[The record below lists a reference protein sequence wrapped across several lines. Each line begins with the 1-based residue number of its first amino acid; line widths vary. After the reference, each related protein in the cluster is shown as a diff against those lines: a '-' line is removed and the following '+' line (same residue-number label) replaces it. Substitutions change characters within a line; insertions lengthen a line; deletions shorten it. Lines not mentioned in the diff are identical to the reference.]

1 MTVDCTYG
9 LNPQQAEAVINTE
22 GPMLIMAG
30 AGSGK
35 TKVLTCRVANLLQK
49 GVRPYRILAITFT
62 NKAAAEMRERVNN
75 MSGPAAKDVWLFTF
89 HAFCARFLRMEIDKL
104 PGYNKNFAIYDTDDT
119 KKLIKGILKELNIDD
134 NRFSPNKILNKISEA
149 KNKLIDA
156 EHFSQSIDSVDFN
169 DKKVAE
175 VYERYQTQLKLNNA
189 LDFDDLLMLSIKLL
203 QENKEVREKYQDSF
217 DYLLVDEYQDT
228 NHAQYLLTKF
238 LAAKHRNICVV
249 GDADQSIYGWRGADI
264 QNILDFEKD
273 YPDAKVIKLEQNY
286 RSTQIILD
294 AANAVIENNTGRK
307 PKNLW
312 TENKSGAD
320 IIYFQAV
327 DERDEARF
335 VIEQLQNL
343 QRTENKKLGDMAILY
358 RTNTQSRIFEEMLI
372 KSGISYNMV
381 GGLKFYERKEIKDI
395 IAYLRVIFNPADS
408 LSLLRIINVPKRGIG
423 DASLAKIQAH
433 AAANNVSL
441 FEAVSNAAA
450 IDGLSSRFVSKLD
463 DLAGIIFELMNLANE
478 APVEDLIDRVLRDTG
493 YLEELE
499 NERTPQAQSR
509 IDNLHELISVAQEFA
524 ASEEENNLE
533 NFLAHVALVSDI
545 DDTELG
551 EDAIT
556 LMTLHSS
563 KGLEFSVVFLV
574 GMEEGLFPH
583 ARTLMDETEI
593 EEERRLCYVGITRAK
608 EKLFLSST
616 KMRTIYGNTVTYP
629 PSRFLQEIP
638 ARLVKTIKRQERFSA
653 LENFKQVSEKYSAR
667 PQKPASTFN
676 PHSFM
681 PQKPAAAAGGTGT
694 RFNTGDRVSHSK
706 WGEGMVVSVKD
717 SPDGQE
723 VKVAFAGAG
732 VRSLITGYALLKK
745 SQHLSG
751 GHYGFRTCASTGRS
765 AETAQGNTPS
775 RIFILCT
782 GCAGDYRR
790 RI

>member
-104 PGYNKNFAIYDTDDT
+104 PGYGGNFAIYDTADSQN
-119 KKLIKGILKELNIDD
+119 LIKQILKEMNLDD
-134 NRFSPNKILNKISEA
+134 KRFQPSGILSRISNA
-149 KNKLIDA
+149 KNALQDA
-156 EHFSQSIDSVDFN
+156 AAFARQAGDFYEQ
-169 DKKVAE
+169 KVAD
-175 VYERYQTQLKLNNA
+175 VYSRYEQKLQLNNA

-203 QENKEVREKYQDSF
+203 QENKEVREKYQDRF

-423 DASLAKIQAH
+423 DASLAKIQAY

-463 DLAGIIFELMNLANE
+463 DLAGIIFELMNFANE

-563 KGLEFSVVFLV
+563 KGLEFPVVFLV

-653 LENFKQVSEKYSAR
+653 LENFKQVSEKYSTR

-732 VRSLITGYALLKK
+732 VRSLLTKYAVLKK
-745 SQHLSG
+745 L
-751 GHYGFRTCASTGRS
+751 
-765 AETAQGNTPS
+765 
-775 RIFILCT
+775 
-782 GCAGDYRR
+782 
-790 RI
+790 

>member
-104 PGYNKNFAIYDTDDT
+104 PGYGGNFAIYDTADSQN
-119 KKLIKGILKELNIDD
+119 LIKQILKEMNLDD
-134 NRFSPNKILNKISEA
+134 KRFQPSGILSRISNA
-149 KNKLIDA
+149 KNALQDA
-156 EHFSQSIDSVDFN
+156 AAFARQAGDFYEQ
-169 DKKVAE
+169 KVADIYSR
-175 VYERYQTQLKLNNA
+175 YEQKLQLNNA

-203 QENKEVREKYQDSF
+203 QENKEVREKYQDRF

-423 DASLAKIQAH
+423 DASLAKIQAY
-433 AAANNVSL
+433 AAGNNVSL
-441 FEAVSNAAA
+441 FEAVSNSAA

-463 DLAGIIFELMNLANE
+463 DLAGIIFELMNLASE

-563 KGLEFSVVFLV
+563 KGLEFPVVFLV

-732 VRSLITGYALLKK
+732 VRSLLTKYAVLKK
-745 SQHLSG
+745 L
-751 GHYGFRTCASTGRS
+751 
-765 AETAQGNTPS
+765 
-775 RIFILCT
+775 
-782 GCAGDYRR
+782 
-790 RI
+790 

>member
-104 PGYNKNFAIYDTDDT
+104 PGYGGNFAIYDTADSQN
-119 KKLIKGILKELNIDD
+119 LIKQILKEMNLDD
-134 NRFSPNKILNKISEA
+134 KRFQPSGILSRISNA
-149 KNKLIDA
+149 KNALQDA
-156 EHFSQSIDSVDFN
+156 AAFARQAGDFYEQ
-169 DKKVAE
+169 KVADIYSR
-175 VYERYQTQLKLNNA
+175 YEQKLQLNNA

-203 QENKEVREKYQDSF
+203 QENKEVREKYQDRF

-423 DASLAKIQAH
+423 DASLAKIQAY
-433 AAANNVSL
+433 AAGNNVSL

-463 DLAGIIFELMNLANE
+463 DLAGIIFELMNLASE

-563 KGLEFSVVFLV
+563 KGLEFPVVFLV

-732 VRSLITGYALLKK
+732 VRSLLTKYAVLKK
-745 SQHLSG
+745 L
-751 GHYGFRTCASTGRS
+751 
-765 AETAQGNTPS
+765 
-775 RIFILCT
+775 
-782 GCAGDYRR
+782 
-790 RI
+790 

>member
-104 PGYNKNFAIYDTDDT
+104 PGYGGNFAIYDTADSQN
-119 KKLIKGILKELNIDD
+119 LIKQILKEMNLDD
-134 NRFSPNKILNKISEA
+134 KRFQPSGILSRISNA
-149 KNKLIDA
+149 KNALQDA
-156 EHFSQSIDSVDFN
+156 AAFARQAGDFYEQ
-169 DKKVAE
+169 KVADIYSR
-175 VYERYQTQLKLNNA
+175 YEQKLQLNNA

-203 QENKEVREKYQDSF
+203 QENKEVREKYQDRF

-423 DASLAKIQAH
+423 DASLAKIQAY

-563 KGLEFSVVFLV
+563 KGLEFPVVFLV

-681 PQKPAAAAGGTGT
+681 PQKPAAAAGGTGA

-732 VRSLITGYALLKK
+732 VRSLLTKYAVLKK
-745 SQHLSG
+745 L
-751 GHYGFRTCASTGRS
+751 
-765 AETAQGNTPS
+765 
-775 RIFILCT
+775 
-782 GCAGDYRR
+782 
-790 RI
+790 

>member
-9 LNPQQAEAVINTE
+9 LNPQQAKAVINTE

-104 PGYNKNFAIYDTDDT
+104 PGYGGNFAIYDTADSQN
-119 KKLIKGILKELNIDD
+119 LIKQILKEMNLDD
-134 NRFSPNKILNKISEA
+134 KRFQPSGILSRISNA
-149 KNKLIDA
+149 KNALQDA
-156 EHFSQSIDSVDFN
+156 AAFARQAGDFYEQ
-169 DKKVAE
+169 KVADIYSR
-175 VYERYQTQLKLNNA
+175 YEQKLQLNNA

-203 QENKEVREKYQDSF
+203 QENKEVREKYQDRF

-423 DASLAKIQAH
+423 DASLAKIQAY

-463 DLAGIIFELMNLANE
+463 DLAGIIFELMNLAGE

-563 KGLEFSVVFLV
+563 KGLEFPVVFLV

-694 RFNTGDRVSHSK
+694 RFSTGDRVSHSK

-732 VRSLITGYALLKK
+732 VRSLLTKYAVLKK
-745 SQHLSG
+745 L
-751 GHYGFRTCASTGRS
+751 
-765 AETAQGNTPS
+765 
-775 RIFILCT
+775 
-782 GCAGDYRR
+782 
-790 RI
+790 

>member
-104 PGYNKNFAIYDTDDT
+104 PGYGGNFAIYDTADSQN
-119 KKLIKGILKELNIDD
+119 LIKQILKEMNLDD
-134 NRFSPNKILNKISEA
+134 KRFQPSGILSRISNA
-149 KNKLIDA
+149 KNDLQDA
-156 EHFSQSIDSVDFN
+156 AAFARQAGDFYEQ
-169 DKKVAE
+169 KVADIYSR
-175 VYERYQTQLKLNNA
+175 YEQKLQLNNA

-203 QENKEVREKYQDSF
+203 QENKEVREKYQDRF

-423 DASLAKIQAH
+423 DASLAKIQAY

-563 KGLEFSVVFLV
+563 KGLEFPVVFLV

-681 PQKPAAAAGGTGT
+681 PQKTAAAAGGTGT

-732 VRSLITGYALLKK
+732 VRSLLTKYAVLKK
-745 SQHLSG
+745 L
-751 GHYGFRTCASTGRS
+751 
-765 AETAQGNTPS
+765 
-775 RIFILCT
+775 
-782 GCAGDYRR
+782 
-790 RI
+790 

>member
-104 PGYNKNFAIYDTDDT
+104 PGYGGNFAIYDTADSQN
-119 KKLIKGILKELNIDD
+119 LIKQILKEMNLDD
-134 NRFSPNKILNKISEA
+134 KRFQPSGILSRISNA
-149 KNKLIDA
+149 KNALQDA
-156 EHFSQSIDSVDFN
+156 AAFARQAGDFYEQ
-169 DKKVAE
+169 KVADIYSR
-175 VYERYQTQLKLNNA
+175 YEQKLQLNNA

-203 QENKEVREKYQDSF
+203 QENKEVREKYQERF

-423 DASLAKIQAH
+423 DASLAKIQAY

-563 KGLEFSVVFLV
+563 KGLEFPVVFLV

-681 PQKPAAAAGGTGT
+681 PQKTAAAAGGTGT

-732 VRSLITGYALLKK
+732 VRSLLTKYAVLKK
-745 SQHLSG
+745 L
-751 GHYGFRTCASTGRS
+751 
-765 AETAQGNTPS
+765 
-775 RIFILCT
+775 
-782 GCAGDYRR
+782 
-790 RI
+790 

>member
-104 PGYNKNFAIYDTDDT
+104 PGYGGNFAIYDTADSQN
-119 KKLIKGILKELNIDD
+119 LIKQILKEMNLDD
-134 NRFSPNKILNKISEA
+134 KRFQPSGILSRISNA
-149 KNKLIDA
+149 KNALQDA
-156 EHFSQSIDSVDFN
+156 AAFARQAGDFYEQ
-169 DKKVAE
+169 KVADIYSR
-175 VYERYQTQLKLNNA
+175 YERKLQLNNA

-203 QENKEVREKYQDSF
+203 QENKEVREKYQDRF

-423 DASLAKIQAH
+423 DASLAKIQAY
-433 AAANNVSL
+433 AAASNVSL

-563 KGLEFSVVFLV
+563 KGLEFPVVFLV

-638 ARLVKTIKRQERFSA
+638 AHLVKTIKRQERFSA

-732 VRSLITGYALLKK
+732 VRSLLTKYAVLKK
-745 SQHLSG
+745 L
-751 GHYGFRTCASTGRS
+751 
-765 AETAQGNTPS
+765 
-775 RIFILCT
+775 
-782 GCAGDYRR
+782 
-790 RI
+790 

>member
-104 PGYNKNFAIYDTDDT
+104 PGYGGNFAIYDTADSQN
-119 KKLIKGILKELNIDD
+119 LIKQILKEMNLDD
-134 NRFSPNKILNKISEA
+134 KRFQPSGILSRISNA
-149 KNKLIDA
+149 KNALQDA
-156 EHFSQSIDSVDFN
+156 AAFARQAGDFYEQ
-169 DKKVAE
+169 KVADIYSR
-175 VYERYQTQLKLNNA
+175 YEQKLQLNNA

-203 QENKEVREKYQDSF
+203 QENKEVREKYQDRF

-423 DASLAKIQAH
+423 DASLAKIQSY

-463 DLAGIIFELMNLANE
+463 DLAGIIFELMNLASE

-563 KGLEFSVVFLV
+563 KGLEFPVVFLV

-732 VRSLITGYALLKK
+732 VRSLLTKYAVLKK
-745 SQHLSG
+745 L
-751 GHYGFRTCASTGRS
+751 
-765 AETAQGNTPS
+765 
-775 RIFILCT
+775 
-782 GCAGDYRR
+782 
-790 RI
+790 

>member
-75 MSGPAAKDVWLFTF
+75 ISGPAAKDVWLFTF

-104 PGYNKNFAIYDTDDT
+104 PGYGGNFAIYDTADSQN
-119 KKLIKGILKELNIDD
+119 LIKQILKEMNLDD
-134 NRFSPNKILNKISEA
+134 KRFQPSGILSRISNA
-149 KNKLIDA
+149 KNALQDA
-156 EHFSQSIDSVDFN
+156 AAFARQAGDFYEQ
-169 DKKVAE
+169 KVADIYSR
-175 VYERYQTQLKLNNA
+175 YEQKLQLNNA

-203 QENKEVREKYQDSF
+203 QENKEVREKYQDRF

-423 DASLAKIQAH
+423 DASLAKIQAY

-563 KGLEFSVVFLV
+563 KGLEFPVVFLV

-676 PHSFM
+676 PRSFM

-732 VRSLITGYALLKK
+732 VRSLLTKYAVLKK
-745 SQHLSG
+745 L
-751 GHYGFRTCASTGRS
+751 
-765 AETAQGNTPS
+765 
-775 RIFILCT
+775 
-782 GCAGDYRR
+782 
-790 RI
+790 

>member
-49 GVRPYRILAITFT
+49 GLRPYRILAITFT

-104 PGYNKNFAIYDTDDT
+104 PGYGGNFAIYDTADSQN
-119 KKLIKGILKELNIDD
+119 LIKQILKEMNLDD
-134 NRFSPNKILNKISEA
+134 KRFQPSGILSRISNA
-149 KNKLIDA
+149 KNALQDA
-156 EHFSQSIDSVDFN
+156 AAFARQAGDFYEQ
-169 DKKVAE
+169 KVADIYSR
-175 VYERYQTQLKLNNA
+175 YEQKLQLNNA

-203 QENKEVREKYQDSF
+203 QENKEVRKKYQDRF
-217 DYLLVDEYQDT
+217 DYLLIDEYQDT

-423 DASLAKIQAH
+423 DASLAKIQAY

-463 DLAGIIFELMNLANE
+463 DLAGIIFELMNLASE

-563 KGLEFSVVFLV
+563 KGLEFPVVFLV

-667 PQKPASTFN
+667 LQKPASTFN

-732 VRSLITGYALLKK
+732 VRSLLTKYAVLKK
-745 SQHLSG
+745 L
-751 GHYGFRTCASTGRS
+751 
-765 AETAQGNTPS
+765 
-775 RIFILCT
+775 
-782 GCAGDYRR
+782 
-790 RI
+790 

>member
-104 PGYNKNFAIYDTDDT
+104 LGYGGNFAIYDTADSQN
-119 KKLIKGILKELNIDD
+119 LIKQILKEMNLDD
-134 NRFSPNKILNKISEA
+134 KRFQPSGILSRISNA
-149 KNKLIDA
+149 KNALQDA
-156 EHFSQSIDSVDFN
+156 AAFARQAGDFYEQ
-169 DKKVAE
+169 KVADIYSR
-175 VYERYQTQLKLNNA
+175 YEHKLQLNNA

-203 QENKEVREKYQDSF
+203 QENKEVREKYQDRF

-294 AANAVIENNTGRK
+294 AANAVIENNSGRK

-423 DASLAKIQAH
+423 DASLAKIQAY

-463 DLAGIIFELMNLANE
+463 DLAGIIFELMNLAGE

-563 KGLEFSVVFLV
+563 KGLEFPVVFLV

-732 VRSLITGYALLKK
+732 VRSLLTKYAVLKK
-745 SQHLSG
+745 L
-751 GHYGFRTCASTGRS
+751 
-765 AETAQGNTPS
+765 
-775 RIFILCT
+775 
-782 GCAGDYRR
+782 
-790 RI
+790 

>member
-104 PGYNKNFAIYDTDDT
+104 PGYGGNFAIYDTADSQN
-119 KKLIKGILKELNIDD
+119 LIKQILKEMNLDD
-134 NRFSPNKILNKISEA
+134 KRFQPSGILSRISNA
-149 KNKLIDA
+149 KNALQDA
-156 EHFSQSIDSVDFN
+156 AAFARQAGDFYEQ
-169 DKKVAE
+169 KVADIYSR
-175 VYERYQTQLKLNNA
+175 YEQKLQLNNA

-203 QENKEVREKYQDSF
+203 QENKEVREKYQDRF

-423 DASLAKIQAH
+423 DASLAKIQAY
-433 AAANNVSL
+433 AAGNNVSL

-463 DLAGIIFELMNLANE
+463 DLAGIIFELMNLASE

-563 KGLEFSVVFLV
+563 KGLEFPVVFLV

-706 WGEGMVVSVKD
+706 WGEGMIVSVKD

-732 VRSLITGYALLKK
+732 VRSLLTKYAVLKK
-745 SQHLSG
+745 L
-751 GHYGFRTCASTGRS
+751 
-765 AETAQGNTPS
+765 
-775 RIFILCT
+775 
-782 GCAGDYRR
+782 
-790 RI
+790 

>member
-104 PGYNKNFAIYDTDDT
+104 PGYGGNFAIYDTADSQN
-119 KKLIKGILKELNIDD
+119 LIKQILKEMNLDD
-134 NRFSPNKILNKISEA
+134 KRFQPSGILSRISNA
-149 KNKLIDA
+149 KNALQDA
-156 EHFSQSIDSVDFN
+156 AAFARQAGDFYEQ
-169 DKKVAE
+169 KVADIYSR
-175 VYERYQTQLKLNNA
+175 YEQKLQLNNA

-203 QENKEVREKYQDSF
+203 QENKEVREKYQDRF

-395 IAYLRVIFNPADS
+395 IAYLRIIFNPADS

-423 DASLAKIQAH
+423 DASLAKIQAY

-463 DLAGIIFELMNLANE
+463 DLAGIIFELMNLASE

-563 KGLEFSVVFLV
+563 KGLEFPVVFLV

-732 VRSLITGYALLKK
+732 VRSLLTKYAVLKK
-745 SQHLSG
+745 L
-751 GHYGFRTCASTGRS
+751 
-765 AETAQGNTPS
+765 
-775 RIFILCT
+775 
-782 GCAGDYRR
+782 
-790 RI
+790 

>member
-104 PGYNKNFAIYDTDDT
+104 PGYGGNFAIYDTADSQN
-119 KKLIKGILKELNIDD
+119 LIKQILKEMNLDD
-134 NRFSPNKILNKISEA
+134 KRFQPSGILSRISNA
-149 KNKLIDA
+149 KNALQDA
-156 EHFSQSIDSVDFN
+156 AAFARQAGDFYEQ
-169 DKKVAE
+169 KVADIYSR
-175 VYERYQTQLKLNNA
+175 YEQKLQLNNA

-203 QENKEVREKYQDSF
+203 QENKEVREKYQDRF

-423 DASLAKIQAH
+423 DASLAKIQAY

-463 DLAGIIFELMNLANE
+463 DLAGIIFELMNLASE

-563 KGLEFSVVFLV
+563 KGLEFPVVFLV

-638 ARLVKTIKRQERFSA
+638 ARLVKTIKRQERFNA

-732 VRSLITGYALLKK
+732 VRSLLTKYAVLKK
-745 SQHLSG
+745 L
-751 GHYGFRTCASTGRS
+751 
-765 AETAQGNTPS
+765 
-775 RIFILCT
+775 
-782 GCAGDYRR
+782 
-790 RI
+790 

>member
-9 LNPQQAEAVINTE
+9 LNPQQVEAVINTE

-104 PGYNKNFAIYDTDDT
+104 PGYGGNFAIYDTADSQN
-119 KKLIKGILKELNIDD
+119 LIKQILKEMNLDD
-134 NRFSPNKILNKISEA
+134 KRFQPSGILSRISNA
-149 KNKLIDA
+149 KNALQDA
-156 EHFSQSIDSVDFN
+156 AAFARQAGDFYEQ
-169 DKKVAE
+169 KVADIYSR
-175 VYERYQTQLKLNNA
+175 YEQKLQLNNA

-203 QENKEVREKYQDSF
+203 QENKEVREKYQDRF

-423 DASLAKIQAH
+423 DASLAKIQAY

-463 DLAGIIFELMNLANE
+463 DLAGIIFELMNLASE

-563 KGLEFSVVFLV
+563 KGLEFPVVFLV

-681 PQKPAAAAGGTGT
+681 PQKPAAAAGGT

-732 VRSLITGYALLKK
+732 VRSLLTKYAVLKK
-745 SQHLSG
+745 L
-751 GHYGFRTCASTGRS
+751 
-765 AETAQGNTPS
+765 
-775 RIFILCT
+775 
-782 GCAGDYRR
+782 
-790 RI
+790 

>member
-104 PGYNKNFAIYDTDDT
+104 PGYGGNFAIYDTADSQN
-119 KKLIKGILKELNIDD
+119 LIKQILKEMNLDD
-134 NRFSPNKILNKISEA
+134 KRFQPSGILSRISNA
-149 KNKLIDA
+149 KNALQDA
-156 EHFSQSIDSVDFN
+156 ASFARQAGDFYEQ
-169 DKKVAE
+169 KVADIYSR
-175 VYERYQTQLKLNNA
+175 YEQKLQLNNA

-203 QENKEVREKYQDSF
+203 QENKEVREKYQDRF

-423 DASLAKIQAH
+423 DASLAKIQAY

-478 APVEDLIDRVLRDTG
+478 APVEDLINRVLRDTG

-563 KGLEFSVVFLV
+563 KGLEFPVVFLV

-732 VRSLITGYALLKK
+732 VRSLLTKYAVLKK
-745 SQHLSG
+745 L
-751 GHYGFRTCASTGRS
+751 
-765 AETAQGNTPS
+765 
-775 RIFILCT
+775 
-782 GCAGDYRR
+782 
-790 RI
+790 

>member
-104 PGYNKNFAIYDTDDT
+104 PGYGGNFAIYDTADSQN
-119 KKLIKGILKELNIDD
+119 LIKQILKEMNLDD
-134 NRFSPNKILNKISEA
+134 KRFQPSGILSRISNA
-149 KNKLIDA
+149 KNTLQDA
-156 EHFSQSIDSVDFN
+156 AAFARQAGDFYEQ
-169 DKKVAE
+169 KVADIYSR
-175 VYERYQTQLKLNNA
+175 YEQKLQLNNA

-203 QENKEVREKYQDSF
+203 QENKEVREKYQDRF

-423 DASLAKIQAH
+423 DASLAKIQAY

-563 KGLEFSVVFLV
+563 KGLEFPVVFLV

-732 VRSLITGYALLKK
+732 VRSLLTKYAVLKK
-745 SQHLSG
+745 L
-751 GHYGFRTCASTGRS
+751 
-765 AETAQGNTPS
+765 
-775 RIFILCT
+775 
-782 GCAGDYRR
+782 
-790 RI
+790 

>member
-104 PGYNKNFAIYDTDDT
+104 PGYGGNFAIYDTADSQN
-119 KKLIKGILKELNIDD
+119 LIKQILKEMNLDD
-134 NRFSPNKILNKISEA
+134 KRFQPSGILSRISNA
-149 KNKLIDA
+149 KNALQDA
-156 EHFSQSIDSVDFN
+156 AAFARQAGDFYEQ
-169 DKKVAE
+169 KVADIYGR
-175 VYERYQTQLKLNNA
+175 YEQKLQLNNA

-203 QENKEVREKYQDSF
+203 QENKEVREKYQDRF

-423 DASLAKIQAH
+423 DASLAKIQAY

-441 FEAVSNAAA
+441 FEAASNAAA

-563 KGLEFSVVFLV
+563 KGLEFPVVFLV
-574 GMEEGLFPH
+574 GMEEGIFPH

-732 VRSLITGYALLKK
+732 VRSLLTKYAVLKK
-745 SQHLSG
+745 L
-751 GHYGFRTCASTGRS
+751 
-765 AETAQGNTPS
+765 
-775 RIFILCT
+775 
-782 GCAGDYRR
+782 
-790 RI
+790 

>member
-104 PGYNKNFAIYDTDDT
+104 PGYGGNFAIYDTADSQN
-119 KKLIKGILKELNIDD
+119 LIKQILKEMNLDD
-134 NRFSPNKILNKISEA
+134 KRFQPSGILSRISNA
-149 KNKLIDA
+149 KNALQDA
-156 EHFSQSIDSVDFN
+156 AAFARQAGDFYEQ
-169 DKKVAE
+169 KVADIYSR
-175 VYERYQTQLKLNNA
+175 YEQKLQLNNA

-203 QENKEVREKYQDSF
+203 QENKEVREKYQDRF

-273 YPDAKVIKLEQNY
+273 YSDAKVIKLEQNY

-423 DASLAKIQAH
+423 DASLAKIQAY

-524 ASEEENNLE
+524 KSEEENNLE

-563 KGLEFSVVFLV
+563 KGLEFPVVFLV

-732 VRSLITGYALLKK
+732 VRSLLTKYAVLKK
-745 SQHLSG
+745 L
-751 GHYGFRTCASTGRS
+751 
-765 AETAQGNTPS
+765 
-775 RIFILCT
+775 
-782 GCAGDYRR
+782 
-790 RI
+790 

>member
-104 PGYNKNFAIYDTDDT
+104 PGYGGNFAIYDTADSQN
-119 KKLIKGILKELNIDD
+119 LIKQILKEMNLDD
-134 NRFSPNKILNKISEA
+134 KRFQPSGILSRISNA
-149 KNKLIDA
+149 KNALQDA
-156 EHFSQSIDSVDFN
+156 AAFARQAGDFYEQ
-169 DKKVAE
+169 KVADIYSR
-175 VYERYQTQLKLNNA
+175 YEQKLQLNNA

-203 QENKEVREKYQDSF
+203 QENKDVREKYQDRF

-423 DASLAKIQAH
+423 DASLAKIQAY

-463 DLAGIIFELMNLANE
+463 DLAGIIFELMNLASE

-563 KGLEFSVVFLV
+563 KGLEFPVVFLV

-732 VRSLITGYALLKK
+732 VRSLLTKYAVLKK
-745 SQHLSG
+745 L
-751 GHYGFRTCASTGRS
+751 
-765 AETAQGNTPS
+765 
-775 RIFILCT
+775 
-782 GCAGDYRR
+782 
-790 RI
+790 

>member
-104 PGYNKNFAIYDTDDT
+104 PGYGGNFAIYDTADSQN
-119 KKLIKGILKELNIDD
+119 LIKQILKEMNLDD
-134 NRFSPNKILNKISEA
+134 KRFQPSGILSRISNA
-149 KNKLIDA
+149 KNALQDA
-156 EHFSQSIDSVDFN
+156 AAFARQAGDFYEQ
-169 DKKVAE
+169 KVADIYSR
-175 VYERYQTQLKLNNA
+175 YEQKLQLNNA

-203 QENKEVREKYQDSF
+203 QENKEVREKYQDRF

-423 DASLAKIQAH
+423 DASLAKIQAY
-433 AAANNVSL
+433 AAASNVSL

-463 DLAGIIFELMNLANE
+463 DLAGIIFELMNLASE

-563 KGLEFSVVFLV
+563 KGLEFPVVFLV

-681 PQKPAAAAGGTGT
+681 PQKPVAAAGGTGT

-717 SPDGQE
+717 SSDGQE

-732 VRSLITGYALLKK
+732 VRSLLTKYAVLKK
-745 SQHLSG
+745 L
-751 GHYGFRTCASTGRS
+751 
-765 AETAQGNTPS
+765 
-775 RIFILCT
+775 
-782 GCAGDYRR
+782 
-790 RI
+790 

>member
-104 PGYNKNFAIYDTDDT
+104 PGYGGNFAIYDTADSQN
-119 KKLIKGILKELNIDD
+119 LIKQILKEMNLDD
-134 NRFSPNKILNKISEA
+134 KRFQPSGILSRISNA
-149 KNKLIDA
+149 KNALQDA
-156 EHFSQSIDSVDFN
+156 AAFARQAGDFYEQ
-169 DKKVAE
+169 KVADIYSR
-175 VYERYQTQLKLNNA
+175 YEQKLQLNNA

-203 QENKEVREKYQDSF
+203 QENKEVREKYQDRF

-423 DASLAKIQAH
+423 DASLAKIQAY

-563 KGLEFSVVFLV
+563 KGLEFPVVFLV

-583 ARTLMDETEI
+583 SRTLMDETEI

-638 ARLVKTIKRQERFSA
+638 ARLVKTVKRQERFSA

-694 RFNTGDRVSHSK
+694 RFNTGDKVSHSK

-732 VRSLITGYALLKK
+732 VRSLLTKYAVLKK
-745 SQHLSG
+745 L
-751 GHYGFRTCASTGRS
+751 
-765 AETAQGNTPS
+765 
-775 RIFILCT
+775 
-782 GCAGDYRR
+782 
-790 RI
+790 

>member
-104 PGYNKNFAIYDTDDT
+104 PGYGGNFAIYDTADSQN
-119 KKLIKGILKELNIDD
+119 LIKQILKEMNLDD
-134 NRFSPNKILNKISEA
+134 KRFQPSGILSRISNA
-149 KNKLIDA
+149 KNALQDA
-156 EHFSQSIDSVDFN
+156 AAFARQAGDFYEQ
-169 DKKVAE
+169 KVADIYSR
-175 VYERYQTQLKLNNA
+175 YEQKLQLNNA

-203 QENKEVREKYQDSF
+203 QENKEVREKYQDRF

-423 DASLAKIQAH
+423 DASLAKIQAY

-563 KGLEFSVVFLV
+563 KGLEFPVVFLV

-706 WGEGMVVSVKD
+706 WGEGTVVSVKD

-732 VRSLITGYALLKK
+732 VRSLLTKYAVLKK
-745 SQHLSG
+745 L
-751 GHYGFRTCASTGRS
+751 
-765 AETAQGNTPS
+765 
-775 RIFILCT
+775 
-782 GCAGDYRR
+782 
-790 RI
+790 

>member
-104 PGYNKNFAIYDTDDT
+104 PGYGGNFAIYDTADSQN
-119 KKLIKGILKELNIDD
+119 LIKQILKEMNLDD
-134 NRFSPNKILNKISEA
+134 KRFQPSGILSRISNA
-149 KNKLIDA
+149 KNALQDA
-156 EHFSQSIDSVDFN
+156 AAFARQAGDFYEQ
-169 DKKVAE
+169 KVADIYSR
-175 VYERYQTQLKLNNA
+175 YEQKLQLNNA

-203 QENKEVREKYQDSF
+203 QENKEVREKYQDRF

-423 DASLAKIQAH
+423 DASLAKIQAY

-463 DLAGIIFELMNLANE
+463 DLAGIIFELMNLAGE

-563 KGLEFSVVFLV
+563 KGLEFPVVFLV

-638 ARLVKTIKRQERFSA
+638 TRLVKTIKRQERFSA

-681 PQKPAAAAGGTGT
+681 PKKPAAAAGGTGT

-732 VRSLITGYALLKK
+732 VRSLLTKYAVLKK
-745 SQHLSG
+745 L
-751 GHYGFRTCASTGRS
+751 
-765 AETAQGNTPS
+765 
-775 RIFILCT
+775 
-782 GCAGDYRR
+782 
-790 RI
+790 

>member
-104 PGYNKNFAIYDTDDT
+104 PGYGGNFAIYDTADSQN
-119 KKLIKGILKELNIDD
+119 LIKQILKEMNLDD
-134 NRFSPNKILNKISEA
+134 KRFQPSGILSRISNA
-149 KNKLIDA
+149 KNALQDA
-156 EHFSQSIDSVDFN
+156 AAFARQAGDFYEQ
-169 DKKVAE
+169 KVADIYSR
-175 VYERYQTQLKLNNA
+175 YEQKLQLNNA

-203 QENKEVREKYQDSF
+203 QENKEVREKYQDRF

-423 DASLAKIQAH
+423 DASLAKIQAY
-433 AAANNVSL
+433 AASNNVSL

-563 KGLEFSVVFLV
+563 KGLEFPVVFLV

-732 VRSLITGYALLKK
+732 VRSLLTKYAVLKK
-745 SQHLSG
+745 L
-751 GHYGFRTCASTGRS
+751 
-765 AETAQGNTPS
+765 
-775 RIFILCT
+775 
-782 GCAGDYRR
+782 
-790 RI
+790 

>member
-104 PGYNKNFAIYDTDDT
+104 PGYGGNFAIYDTADSQN
-119 KKLIKGILKELNIDD
+119 LIKQILKEMNLDD
-134 NRFSPNKILNKISEA
+134 KRFQPSGILSRISNA
-149 KNKLIDA
+149 KNALQDA
-156 EHFSQSIDSVDFN
+156 AAFARQAGDFYEQ
-169 DKKVAE
+169 KVADIYSR
-175 VYERYQTQLKLNNA
+175 YEQKLQLNNA

-203 QENKEVREKYQDSF
+203 QENKEVREKYQDRF

-423 DASLAKIQAH
+423 DASLAKIQAY

-463 DLAGIIFELMNLANE
+463 DLAGIIFELMNLASE

-563 KGLEFSVVFLV
+563 KGLEFPVVFLV

-638 ARLVKTIKRQERFSA
+638 AHLVKTIKRQERFSA
-653 LENFKQVSEKYSAR
+653 LENFKQVSERYSAR

-694 RFNTGDRVSHSK
+694 RFNTGDRVSHNR

-732 VRSLITGYALLKK
+732 VRSLLTKYAVLKK
-745 SQHLSG
+745 L
-751 GHYGFRTCASTGRS
+751 
-765 AETAQGNTPS
+765 
-775 RIFILCT
+775 
-782 GCAGDYRR
+782 
-790 RI
+790 

>member
-104 PGYNKNFAIYDTDDT
+104 PGYGGNFAIYDTADSQN
-119 KKLIKGILKELNIDD
+119 LIKQILKEMNLDD
-134 NRFSPNKILNKISEA
+134 KRFQPSGILSRISNA
-149 KNKLIDA
+149 KNALQDA
-156 EHFSQSIDSVDFN
+156 AAFARQAGDFYEQ
-169 DKKVAE
+169 KVADIYSR
-175 VYERYQTQLKLNNA
+175 YEQKLQLNNA

-203 QENKEVREKYQDSF
+203 QENKEVREKYQDRF

-264 QNILDFEKD
+264 QNIIDFEKD

-294 AANAVIENNTGRK
+294 AANAVIENNPGRK

-423 DASLAKIQAH
+423 DASLAKIQAY

-545 DDTELG
+545 DDMELG

-563 KGLEFSVVFLV
+563 KGLEFPVVFLV

-732 VRSLITGYALLKK
+732 VRSLLTKYAVLKK
-745 SQHLSG
+745 L
-751 GHYGFRTCASTGRS
+751 
-765 AETAQGNTPS
+765 
-775 RIFILCT
+775 
-782 GCAGDYRR
+782 
-790 RI
+790 

>member
-104 PGYNKNFAIYDTDDT
+104 PGYGGNFAIYDTADSQN
-119 KKLIKGILKELNIDD
+119 LIKQILKEMNLDD
-134 NRFSPNKILNKISEA
+134 KRFQPSGILSRISNA
-149 KNKLIDA
+149 KNALQDA
-156 EHFSQSIDSVDFN
+156 AAFARQAGDFYEQ
-169 DKKVAE
+169 KVADIYSR
-175 VYERYQTQLKLNNA
+175 YEQKLQLNNA

-203 QENKEVREKYQDSF
+203 QENKEVREKYQDRF

-423 DASLAKIQAH
+423 DASLAKIQAY

-463 DLAGIIFELMNLANE
+463 DLAGIIFELMNLASE
-478 APVEDLIDRVLRDTG
+478 APVEDLINRVLRNTG

-563 KGLEFSVVFLV
+563 KGLEFPVVFLV

-732 VRSLITGYALLKK
+732 VRSLLTKYAVLKK
-745 SQHLSG
+745 L
-751 GHYGFRTCASTGRS
+751 
-765 AETAQGNTPS
+765 
-775 RIFILCT
+775 
-782 GCAGDYRR
+782 
-790 RI
+790 

>member
-104 PGYNKNFAIYDTDDT
+104 PGYGGNFAIYDTADSQN
-119 KKLIKGILKELNIDD
+119 LIKQILKEMNLDD
-134 NRFSPNKILNKISEA
+134 KRFQPSGILSRISNA
-149 KNKLIDA
+149 KNALQDA
-156 EHFSQSIDSVDFN
+156 EAFARQAGDFYEQ
-169 DKKVAE
+169 KVADIYSR
-175 VYERYQTQLKLNNA
+175 YEQKLQLNNA

-203 QENKEVREKYQDSF
+203 QENKEVREKYQDRF

-423 DASLAKIQAH
+423 DASLAKIQAY

-463 DLAGIIFELMNLANE
+463 DLAGIIFELMNLASE

-563 KGLEFSVVFLV
+563 KGLEFPVVFLV

-681 PQKPAAAAGGTGT
+681 PQKTAAAAGGTGT

-732 VRSLITGYALLKK
+732 VRSLLTKYAVLKK
-745 SQHLSG
+745 L
-751 GHYGFRTCASTGRS
+751 
-765 AETAQGNTPS
+765 
-775 RIFILCT
+775 
-782 GCAGDYRR
+782 
-790 RI
+790 

>member
-104 PGYNKNFAIYDTDDT
+104 PGYGGNFAIYDTADSQN
-119 KKLIKGILKELNIDD
+119 LIKQILKEMNLDD
-134 NRFSPNKILNKISEA
+134 KRFQPSGILSRISNA
-149 KNKLIDA
+149 KNALQDA
-156 EHFSQSIDSVDFN
+156 AAFARQAGDFYEQ
-169 DKKVAE
+169 KVADIYSR
-175 VYERYQTQLKLNNA
+175 YEQKLQLNNA

-203 QENKEVREKYQDSF
+203 QENKEVREKYQDRF

-228 NHAQYLLTKF
+228 NHAQYILTKF

-423 DASLAKIQAH
+423 DASLAKIQAY

-441 FEAVSNAAA
+441 FEAVSNAVA

-463 DLAGIIFELMNLANE
+463 DLAGIIFELMNLAGE

-563 KGLEFSVVFLV
+563 KGLEFPVVFLV

-583 ARTLMDETEI
+583 ARTLMDEMEI

-732 VRSLITGYALLKK
+732 VRSLLTKYAVLKK
-745 SQHLSG
+745 L
-751 GHYGFRTCASTGRS
+751 
-765 AETAQGNTPS
+765 
-775 RIFILCT
+775 
-782 GCAGDYRR
+782 
-790 RI
+790 

>member
-9 LNPQQAEAVINTE
+9 LNPQQAKAVINTE

-104 PGYNKNFAIYDTDDT
+104 PGYGGNFAIYDTADSQN
-119 KKLIKGILKELNIDD
+119 LIKQILKEMNLDD
-134 NRFSPNKILNKISEA
+134 KRFQPSGILSRISNA
-149 KNKLIDA
+149 KNALQDA
-156 EHFSQSIDSVDFN
+156 AAFARQAGDFYEQ
-169 DKKVAE
+169 KVADIYSR
-175 VYERYQTQLKLNNA
+175 YEQKLQLNNA

-203 QENKEVREKYQDSF
+203 QENKEVREKYQDRF

-423 DASLAKIQAH
+423 DASLAKIQAY

-563 KGLEFSVVFLV
+563 KGLEFPVVFLV

-732 VRSLITGYALLKK
+732 VRSLLTKYAVLKK
-745 SQHLSG
+745 L
-751 GHYGFRTCASTGRS
+751 
-765 AETAQGNTPS
+765 
-775 RIFILCT
+775 
-782 GCAGDYRR
+782 
-790 RI
+790 

>member
-9 LNPQQAEAVINTE
+9 LNPQQAEAVVNTE

-104 PGYNKNFAIYDTDDT
+104 PGYGGNFAIYDTADSQN
-119 KKLIKGILKELNIDD
+119 LIKQILKEMNLDD
-134 NRFSPNKILNKISEA
+134 KRFQPSGILSRISNA
-149 KNKLIDA
+149 KNALQDA
-156 EHFSQSIDSVDFN
+156 AAFARQAGDFYEQ
-169 DKKVAE
+169 KVADIYSR
-175 VYERYQTQLKLNNA
+175 YEQKLQLNNA

-203 QENKEVREKYQDSF
+203 QENKEVREKYQDRF

-423 DASLAKIQAH
+423 DASLAKIQAY

-563 KGLEFSVVFLV
+563 KGLEFPVVFLV

-732 VRSLITGYALLKK
+732 VRSLLTKYAVLKK
-745 SQHLSG
+745 L
-751 GHYGFRTCASTGRS
+751 
-765 AETAQGNTPS
+765 
-775 RIFILCT
+775 
-782 GCAGDYRR
+782 
-790 RI
+790 

>member
-104 PGYNKNFAIYDTDDT
+104 PGYGGNFAIYDTADSQN
-119 KKLIKGILKELNIDD
+119 LIKQILKEMNLDD
-134 NRFSPNKILNKISEA
+134 KRFQPSGILSRISNA
-149 KNKLIDA
+149 KNALQDA
-156 EHFSQSIDSVDFN
+156 AAFARQAGDFYEQ
-169 DKKVAE
+169 KVADIYSC
-175 VYERYQTQLKLNNA
+175 YEQKLQLNNA

-203 QENKEVREKYQDSF
+203 QENKEVREKYQDRF

-423 DASLAKIQAH
+423 DASLAKIQAY

-463 DLAGIIFELMNLANE
+463 DLAGIIFELMNLASE

-563 KGLEFSVVFLV
+563 KGLEFPVVFLV

-732 VRSLITGYALLKK
+732 VRSLLTKYAVLKK
-745 SQHLSG
+745 L
-751 GHYGFRTCASTGRS
+751 
-765 AETAQGNTPS
+765 
-775 RIFILCT
+775 
-782 GCAGDYRR
+782 
-790 RI
+790 

>member
-9 LNPQQAEAVINTE
+9 LNPQQVEAVINTE

-104 PGYNKNFAIYDTDDT
+104 PGYGGNFAIYDTADSQN
-119 KKLIKGILKELNIDD
+119 LIKQILKEMNLDD
-134 NRFSPNKILNKISEA
+134 KRFQPSGILSRISNA
-149 KNKLIDA
+149 KNALQDA
-156 EHFSQSIDSVDFN
+156 AAFARQAGDFYEQ
-169 DKKVAE
+169 KVADIYSR
-175 VYERYQTQLKLNNA
+175 YEQKLQLNNA

-203 QENKEVREKYQDSF
+203 QENKEVREKYQDRF

-423 DASLAKIQAH
+423 DASLAKIQAY

-563 KGLEFSVVFLV
+563 KGLEFPVVFLV

-732 VRSLITGYALLKK
+732 VRSLLTKYAVLKK
-745 SQHLSG
+745 L
-751 GHYGFRTCASTGRS
+751 
-765 AETAQGNTPS
+765 
-775 RIFILCT
+775 
-782 GCAGDYRR
+782 
-790 RI
+790 